1 MNLEFLICTD
11 PDNLQF
17 CIEVQKGK
25 IYDYFQFDKDRNDL
39 TRKIFDRYSGYPN
52 QLIEDAKKN
61 QGLKDAISEIQN
73 WYNELIDV
81 DTISPEDIKEIS
93 SSYGIDKKDYTDN
106 DYNQL
111 MCEGYFELYC
121 IY

>member
-1 MNLEFLICTD
+1 MNFESLICTD

-25 IYDYFQFDKDRNDL
+25 LYDYFQFDKDRNDL

-52 QLIEDAKKN
+52 ELIADAKINK
-61 QGLKDAISEIQN
+61 GLKEVISEIQN

-93 SSYGIDKKDYTDN
+93 SSYGIDKKDYTEYDF
-106 DYNQL
+106 NQL

>member
-1 MNLEFLICTD
+1 MNLESLICTD

-25 IYDYFQFDKDRNDL
+25 VYDYFQFYKDRNDL

-52 QLIEDAKKN
+52 ELIADAKIN
-61 QGLKDAISEIQN
+61 QGLKEVISEIQN

-93 SSYGIDKKDYTDN
+93 SSYGIDKKDYTEN
-106 DYNQL
+106 DFNQL

>member
-1 MNLEFLICTD
+1 MNLEELICTD

-17 CIEVQKGK
+17 CMEVIEGK
-25 IYDYFQFDKDRNDL
+25 SYDYFQFNKDRNDL

-52 QLIEDAKKN
+52 NLIEDIKRN
-61 QGLKDAISEIQN
+61 QGLKDAIDDFRN
-73 WYNELIDV
+73 WHNELIV
-81 DTISPEDIKEIS
+81 IDTIDEEDVEEIE
-93 SSYGIDKKDYTDN
+93 SSYGINKIDYTEN

-111 MCEGYFELYC
+111 ICEGYFELYC